1 MQAKIITSIDNAKVK
16 VLKKLQL
23 KKYRKDMN
31 KFVVENLAI
40 IEDALKA
47 GYVFEDLF
55 MTEEFANDH
64 TQVLDKIA
72 KKAGTNTYFEITDK
86 INRTFSK
93 LDSPAGIAAIYSMQ
107 EMKLDNKA
115 SVIYLNNI
123 NDPGNLGTIFRSALA
138 FNIKNIVVDS
148 KCVDIYNAK
157 VINAAKD
164 SFFKLNIIEDKTG
177 EWIKKTTLPIYT
189 TSSHEGKFLNEFKAE
204 RPFCLVMGSE
214 THGVDREIV
223 KLAKEEIKINIS
235 KEIESLNVASAAS
248 ILLYELNK

>member
-23 KKYRKDMN
+23 KKYRRDMN
-31 KFVVENLAI
+31 KFVVENLSI
-40 IEDALKA
+40 IQDALKA

-55 MTEEFANDH
+55 MTEKFVEEH
-64 TQVLDKIA
+64 TQILDRIS
-72 KKAGTNTYFEITDK
+72 KKAGVNTYFEITDK

-107 EMKLDNKA
+107 EMKLKNKE
-115 SVIYLNNI
+115 SVIYLNGI

-177 EWIKKTTLPIYT
+177 DWLKQTTLPIYT
-189 TSSHEGKFLNEFKAE
+189 TSSHDGKLLDKFKADK
-204 RPFCLVMGSE
+204 PFCLVMGSE
-214 THGVDREIV
+214 THGVDKEIM
-223 KLAKEEIKINIS
+223 KLAKETIKINIS